1 MNLAGYCRRI
11 LAVFLSISI
20 VFSTTACSK
29 KDENKEPLD
38 PNPQVI
44 VENTEVENIETETV
58 LAEHITSEIYLE
70 EFILAE
76 NKITEL
82 LLEEETIE
90 EVLFCQTIYVS
101 EENIDEFS
109 EHSQI
114 SQIFG
119 DEKGI
124 KTLLKKVAIGTG
136 VIVTVVIVKKAGVPQ
151 PIANIVVAAAD
162 DALKFA
168 KDGAIIG
175 TVFGAFTGAADEID
189 KAGRI
194 SAVTGFALAT
204 AGLIC
209 ASVSLVAAVPTAG
222 TTSFGI
228 AEGIHLAWAGV
239 KIILASTGTVY
250 TARETIKAFTSTNVS
265 EIDWG
270 NVNWDKLG
278 VTAAQKAIKNGAD
291 GYMWGSLYGLINGTV
306 EGYYQMYCTPY
317 TKYQDRIKHTPNKGG
332 KWTGER
338 GESDFVLDEPIELAD
353 GTIITK
359 VSYKN
364 GVPDFSKWQ
373 LAKVKISNMTEK
385 RTPKGGNYEQADTAL
400 AEEWTKIRYNN
411 RRWTARDVEKFR
423 NDNGWTWHE
432 MSNMEYMQLIPY
444 EVNDVF
450 LHYGG
455 VAEYNAM
462 IGQKG
467 ATDFD

>member
-90 EVLFCQTIYVS
+90 EVLLCQTIYVS

-317 TKYQDRIKHTPNKGG
+317 TKYQDRIKHTP
-332 KWTGER
+332 
-338 GESDFVLDEPIELAD
+338 
-353 GTIITK
+353 
-359 VSYKN
+359 
-364 GVPDFSKWQ
+364 
-373 LAKVKISNMTEK
+373 
-385 RTPKGGNYEQADTAL
+385 
-400 AEEWTKIRYNN
+400 
-411 RRWTARDVEKFR
+411 RR
-423 NDNGWTWHE
+423 
-432 MSNMEYMQLIPY
+432 I
-444 EVNDVF
+444 
-450 LHYGG
+450 
-455 VAEYNAM
+455 
-462 IGQKG
+462 
-467 ATDFD
+467 